1 MVNRVIDDAEAKGVD
16 VKAGGVDITALTA
29 ANGVDVK
36 IRGVES
42 ISEQAGGVDITAA
55 KGVGVKVRGDVFS
68 VK

>member
-36 IRGVES
+36 IRGAS
-42 ISEQAGGVDITAA
+42 GVN
-55 KGVGVKVRGDVFS
+55 F
-68 VK
+68 